1 MYANYFSIFFMS
13 DGEEFHPVLDS
24 LDSLYSE
31 SRTTKRIK
39 PGLIL
44 FRSGLHIKTRRYLTT
59 SPSTYLPFPSF
70 PLFMVMKFI
79 GTSFF
84 TLGVPR

>member
-24 LDSLYSE
+24 PDSLYSE

-44 FRSGLHIKTRRYLTT
+44 FRSGLHIKLGDISRHLLVL
-59 SPSTYLPFPSF
+59 TYLSLHFPS
-70 PLFMVMKFI
+70 
-79 GTSFF
+79 SW
-84 TLGVPR
+84 